1 MSHTADIL
9 DFVAE
14 KARRSGDNRAEIS
27 AASVKLAAELDR
39 ELLDAVTRLEE
50 VAACQQAQTG
60 QLSAEE
66 RGFIRFCTGLEEVGL
81 QLLDHLAERYL
92 AHLTDAA
99 AQADQLWIYQTRASS
114 LIAWIGQLA
123 QVHGLAFDDP
133 LIANAAHSQPVLSA
147 LTDRLYARMNVHVGS
162 FRNCSSDT
170 V

>member
-1 MSHTADIL
+1 MSQTADIL

-14 KARRSGDNRAEIS
+14 KARRSGEDRGDIS

-39 ELLDAVTRLEE
+39 ELLNAVTRLEE
-50 VAACQQAQTG
+50 VAACQQAQTS

-66 RGFIRFCTGLEEVGL
+66 RGFIRFCAGLEEVGL
-81 QLLDHLAERYL
+81 QLLDHLADRYL
-92 AHLTDAA
+92 AHLKDAMK
-99 AQADQLWIYQTRASS
+99 QADQLWIYQTRASS

-133 LIANAAHSQPVLSA
+133 LIAEPAHSQPVLRT
-147 LTDRLYARMNVHVGS
+147 LTDRLAARMNDHVSS
-162 FRNCSSDT
+162 FRNCSSGI